1 MRWSELNT
9 KSPAIKSPPPT
20 SLFAILT
27 ALSFVSASLDASAFE
42 PAEADLAARFE
53 KQVRPIV
60 TEHCRECHSKDLAE
74 AEIDLTE
81 FKSFSDIQRN
91 LIVWQKVAE
100 MLDSNQMPP
109 KDAQQPTEAERKEL
123 RSWLGEVLTLE
134 AKRTAGDPGPVVLRR
149 LNNAEYTYTLRD
161 ITGVKDLQPAKE
173 FPADGAAGEGFTNA
187 GNALSMSPALLSKYF
202 EAGKEV
208 ASHAVLLPDGIRFSP
223 SSTRRDWTEELLA
236 DIRKLYA
243 HYSAKEGET
252 QVNLQG
258 VIFETNGGGRLPIDQ
273 YLLATLQ
280 ERDALKSG
288 AKSIEAVATARGL
301 SPKYLGLLWTELTR
315 SEPTNSLLLDELR
328 VQWKKSGP
336 ENVASLAT
344 LIAQWQKTLWRFSS
358 VGHIGKVNGPK
369 SWLEPTTP
377 MAPRQEIRTKLP
389 AAEPGK
395 DISIYLV
402 TGDAGDGNP
411 DDFAVWERP
420 RLVASGRADLLLKDV
435 RRVTSELYLARD
447 QIFREAAQCLAAA
460 DEVSNS
466 SEATNTEILA
476 EKYKVSATSLQA
488 WLDYLGIGTRGP
500 VKINA
505 PLTRTM
511 SSASNYDFIQGWV
524 GDDALSVVANSSD
537 QAVRIPGN
545 MKPHSVAVHPSPTM
559 QVAVGWQCPEATS
572 VQIEGS
578 VQHAHPECGNGVA
591 WVVELRRGNTRQR
604 LAAGTSQGARGEKF
618 ALLNGTGVQPGD
630 VVALVISP
638 RDANHSCDLTAIE
651 MTLKSDKH
659 TWSLADDVSP
669 NILAGNPHADQFGN
683 QQVWHFYSEPTQGSS
698 DHVIPTDSILA
709 RWQAT
714 GDHNERTRLASE
726 LQKLVSPSSNPSD
739 VQAPD
744 AALLQQLR
752 SLSGPL
758 LAAAMKSLVAE
769 ATKPGNAE
777 SSYGLDESLFGKH
790 PQGGAIDA
798 GSLCVKAPTI
808 IEVKLP
814 ADLVAGSE
822 LVSGGS
828 IHPQSSE
835 RGSVQFAI
843 LTEKPAEL
851 AGLQAIAVTE
861 QVNNGVWTSNNRSI
875 AMSSPIV
882 VAEASPAR
890 ERLMA
895 SFDAFRQ
902 LFPGALCYTKIVPVD
917 EVVTL
922 TLYYREDEMLQRLML
937 SDAEIARLNRLWNEL
952 HFVSQDA
959 FMSVDAYDQLW
970 QYATQDAD
978 PSAFEPLRKP
988 LLKRAEEF
996 RSELI
1001 AAEPLQIDSVL
1012 SFAERAYR
1020 RPLKDTERNQLR
1032 KLYSEL
1038 REDELPHDPA
1048 LRMLLARVLISPAFL
1063 FRAESGNLSEPVA
1076 GIIPSREITDEEL
1089 ATRLS
1094 YFLWSTGPDQRLRDL
1109 AKEKRLHEPEVL
1121 LTETRR
1127 MLQDEHVRRL
1137 ATEFMC
1143 QWIQIYDFDAHD
1155 EKSEVA
1161 FPTFHDLRSAMYEES
1176 IRYFADL
1183 YQRDGS
1189 VLELIDSD
1197 HTFVN
1202 GSLAQHYALNPDAPK
1217 PDAAISGD
1225 ADWRRVDGVRSK
1237 GRGGILGMASTLS
1250 KQAGASRTSPILR
1263 GNWISEVLI
1272 GEKLPKPP
1280 KNVPLLP
1287 ETVPGGLTER
1297 QLIEQHSAD
1306 PACAKCHARI
1316 DPFGFS
1322 LENFDG
1328 IGRWRSGPEINA
1340 ITELADGTELAGYE
1354 GLKSY
1359 LTKERRKDFV
1369 RQFCKKSLGYALG
1382 RAVQLS
1388 DEPLLADMQ
1397 QQLEANNYRIGIV
1410 IESIVTS
1417 PQFQRV
1423 RVE

>member
-1 MRWSELNT
+1 MNSILPTYNSAPRRSLVAILPSLLTVVFVASACHSLVAFELN
-9 KSPAIKSPPPT
+9 
-20 SLFAILT
+20 
-27 ALSFVSASLDASAFE
+27 E
-42 PAEADLAARFE
+42 AELATRFE
-53 KQVRPIV
+53 KRVRSIV
-60 TEHCRECHSKDLAE
+60 TEHCKECHSKDLAE
-74 AEIDLTE
+74 ADIDLTE
-81 FKSFSDIQRN
+81 YQTLADIQRN

-109 KDAQQPTEAERKEL
+109 KDAKQLSEPQRKEL
-123 RSWLGEVLTLE
+123 RSWLDETLTLE
-134 AKRTAGDPGPVVLRR
+134 ARRTAGDPGPVVLRR

-161 ITGVKDLQPAKE
+161 ITEVKDLQPAKE
-173 FPADGAAGEGFTNA
+173 FPVDGAAGEGFTNA
-187 GNALSMSPALLSKYF
+187 GNALSMSPALLSKYL

-223 SSTRRDWTEELLA
+223 SSTRRDWTEELLT
-236 DIRKLYA
+236 DIRQLYA
-243 HYSAKEGET
+243 RYSAKEGET

-258 VIFETNGGGRLPIDQ
+258 IVFETNGGGRLPIDQ
-273 YLLATLQ
+273 YLSATLE
-280 ERDALKSG
+280 ERDALKAGS
-288 AKSIEAVATARGL
+288 KSIAAVAEARGL
-301 SPKYLGLLWTELTR
+301 SAKYLSLLWNELTR
-315 SEPTNSLLLDELR
+315 KEPSHSLLLDELR
-328 VQWKKSGP
+328 NQWQKAEAKDVTALTTYIS
-336 ENVASLAT
+336 
-344 LIAQWQKTLWRFSS
+344 QWQKTLWRFSS

-369 SWLEPTTP
+369 SWLEATNP
-377 MAPRQEIRTKLP
+377 MAPRQELRSKLP
-389 AAEPGK
+389 TAEPGK
-395 DISIYLV
+395 DVSIYLV
-402 TGDAGDGNP
+402 AGDAGDGNA

-420 RLVASGRADLLLKDV
+420 RLVAPGRADLLLKDV
-435 RRVTSELYLARD
+435 RRVASELQQVRD
-447 QIFREAAQCLAAA
+447 QIFRDAAKCLAAA

-466 SEATNTEILA
+466 SEPIDTAALA
-476 EKYKVSATSLQA
+476 KKYQLPATSLQA
-488 WLDYLGIGTRGP
+488 WFDYLGIGTRGP
-500 VKINA
+500 VKIDA
-505 PLTRTM
+505 PLTRTT
-511 SSASNYDFIQGWV
+511 SNLAGYDFIQGWV
-524 GDDALSVVANSSD
+524 GDDALSIVANSSD

-545 MKPHSVAVHPSPTM
+545 MKPHSVAVHPSPTL
-559 QVAVGWQCPEATS
+559 QIAVGWQCPEATA

-591 WVVELRRGNTRQR
+591 WTVELRRGNTRQR
-604 LAAGTSQGARGEKF
+604 LAVGTSQGARGEKF
-618 ALLNGTGVQPGD
+618 GPFKGIAVQPGD
-630 VVALVISP
+630 IVALVISP

-651 MTLKSDKH
+651 LTLKNDNR
-659 TWSLADDVSP
+659 TWNLAEDVSP

-683 QQVWHFYSEPTQGSS
+683 KQVWHFYSEPTQGSS
-698 DHVIPTDSILA
+698 DHVIPANSLLA

-714 GDHNERTRLASE
+714 SDRQERTRLAEE
-726 LQKLVSPSSNPSD
+726 LQQLLASGSD
-739 VQAPD
+739 PKNTIASD
-744 AALLQQLR
+744 IALLQQLK

-769 ATKPGNAE
+769 STA
-777 SSYGLDESLFGKH
+777 SSKSTSTYGLDETLFGKH

-798 GSLCVKAPTI
+798 GSLCVKAPTY

-822 LVSGGS
+822 LVTSGS
-828 IHPQSSE
+828 IHPGSNE
-835 RGSVQFAI
+835 KGSVQFAI

-890 ERLMA
+890 DRLMA

-937 SDAEIARLNRLWNEL
+937 SEAEIARLNRLWNEL

-959 FMSVDAYDQLW
+959 FMSVDAYEQLW

-988 LLKRAEEF
+988 LLQRAEEF
-996 RSELI
+996 RAELI
-1001 AAEPLQIDSVL
+1001 AAEPLQIDAVL
-1012 SFAERAYR
+1012 KFAEQAYR
-1020 RPLKDTERNQLR
+1020 RPLSDAEQTQLR
-1032 KLYSEL
+1032 KLYGQL
-1038 REDELPHDPA
+1038 RSDELPHDSA

-1063 FRAESGNLSEPVA
+1063 YRAESGNLAER
-1076 GIIPSREITDEEL
+1076 GTGTIPSRQLTDEEL

-1094 YFLWSTGPDQRLRDL
+1094 YFLWSTGPDQRLRTL
-1109 AKEKRLHEPEVL
+1109 AQEGRLHEPEVL
-1121 LTETRR
+1121 LSETRR
-1127 MLQDEHVRRL
+1127 LLQDERVRRL

-1155 EKSEVA
+1155 EKSEIA
-1161 FPTFHDLRSAMYEES
+1161 FPTFHELRGAMYEEA

-1189 VLELIDSD
+1189 VLELIDAD

-1202 GSLAQHYALNPDAPK
+1202 GALAQHYALN
-1217 PDAAISGD
+1217 STE
-1225 ADWRRVDGVRSK
+1225 ADWHRIDAVRSK
-1237 GRGGILGMASTLS
+1237 GRGGILGMAATLS

-1328 IGRWRSGPEINA
+1328 IGRWRGGPEINS
-1340 ITELADGTELAGYE
+1340 ITALADGTELAGYE

-1359 LTKERRKDFV
+1359 LLNQRRKDFV

-1397 QQLEANNYRIGIV
+1397 KRLEANNYRISLAV
-1410 IESIVTS
+1410 ESIVTS

>member
-1 MRWSELNT
+1 MIHQSRLAPSRLT
-9 KSPAIKSPPPT
+9 YACVL
-20 SLFAILT
+20 LFAYFPLT
-27 ALSFVSASLDASAFE
+27 LRAADKTEAGLAL
-42 PAEADLAARFE
+42 RFE
-53 KQVRPIV
+53 KQVRSIV
-60 TEHCRECHSKDLAE
+60 TENCKECHSQELAE
-74 AEIDLTE
+74 ADIDLTD
-81 FKSFSDIQRN
+81 FKSLADIQRN

-109 KDAQQPTEAERKEL
+109 KDSKQPTESQRKEL

-134 AKRTAGDPGPVVLRR
+134 ARRTAGDPGPVVLRR

-161 ITGVKDLQPAKE
+161 LTGVDDLIPAKE

-187 GNALSMSPALLSKYF
+187 GNALSMSPALLSKYLD
-202 EAGKEV
+202 AGKDV

-223 SSTRRDWTEELLA
+223 SATRRDWTEEILA
-236 DIRKLYA
+236 NIRQLYA
-243 HYSAKEGET
+243 SYSAKVGET

-258 VIFETNGGGRLPIDQ
+258 IIFDTNGGGRLPVDQ
-273 YLLATLQ
+273 YLLATLE
-280 ERDALKSG
+280 EREELKTGS
-288 AKSIEAVATARGL
+288 KSIDAVATARGL
-301 SPKYLGLLWTELTR
+301 SPKYLALLWAELTR
-315 SEPTNSLLLDELR
+315 KEPSNSLLLDELQT
-328 VQWKKSGP
+328 QWQKSEP
-336 ENVASLAT
+336 KDVASLT
-344 LIAQWQKTLWRFSS
+344 TFIAQWQKTLWRFSS

-369 SWLEPTTP
+369 SWLEPTNP
-377 MAPRQEIRTKLP
+377 MASRQDMRSKLP

-395 DISIYLV
+395 DVSIYLV
-402 TGDAGDGNP
+402 AGDAGDGNA

-420 RLVASGRADLLLKDV
+420 RLVAPGRADLLLKDV
-435 RRVTSELYLARD
+435 RRVASELHFARD
-447 QIFREAAQCLAAA
+447 QIFRDAAKCLAAA
-460 DEVSNS
+460 DEVNNS
-466 SEATNTEILA
+466 SEAVNTATLA
-476 EKYKVSATSLQA
+476 EKFKVPTSSLQA
-488 WLDYLGIGTRGP
+488 WLDYLGIGTRGA
-500 VKINA
+500 VKIDA
-505 PLTRTM
+505 PLTRTTT
-511 SSASNYDFIQGWV
+511 SSSNYDFIQGWV

-545 MKPHSVAVHPSPTM
+545 MKPHSVAVHPSPSM
-559 QVAVGWQCPEATS
+559 QVAVGWQCPESSS

-591 WVVELRRGNTRQR
+591 WTVELRRGSTRQR
-604 LAAGTSQGARGEKF
+604 LAVGTSQGAHGEKF
-618 ALLNGTGVQPGD
+618 GPFNGVAVQPGD
-630 VVALVISP
+630 IVALVISP

-651 MTLKSDKH
+651 LTLKNDKH
-659 TWSLADDVSP
+659 TWNLANDVSP

-683 QQVWHFYSEPTQGSS
+683 NQVWHFYSEPTQGSS
-698 DHVIPTDSILA
+698 DHVIPSNSLLA
-709 RWQAT
+709 RWQSAS
-714 GDHNERTRLASE
+714 DRKERMRLASE
-726 LQKLVSPSSNPSD
+726 LQKLLSPNLETANTI
-739 VQAPD
+739 APD
-744 AALLQQLR
+744 VALLQQLK

-758 LAAAMKSLVAE
+758 LAAAMKSLVDESA
-769 ATKPGNAE
+769 PSGNAT

-790 PQGGAIDA
+790 PQGGVIDP
-798 GSLCVKAPTI
+798 GSLCVKAPTY

-822 LVSGGS
+822 LVTSGS
-828 IHPQSSE
+828 IHAGSSQK
-835 RGSVQFAI
+835 GSVQFAI

-882 VAEASPAR
+882 VADASPAR
-890 ERLMA
+890 DRLTA

-922 TLYYREDEMLQRLML
+922 TLYYREDDMLQRLML
-937 SDAEIARLNRLWNEL
+937 SDAEIAKLNRLWNEL

-978 PSAFEPLRKP
+978 PSAFEPLRMP

-996 RSELI
+996 RAELI
-1001 AAEPLQIDSVL
+1001 AAEPSQIDAVL
-1012 SFAERAYR
+1012 KFTEQAYR
-1020 RPLKDTERNQLR
+1020 RTLSDADRTQLR

-1038 REDELPHDPA
+1038 RSDELPHDAA

-1063 FRAESGNLSEPVA
+1063 YRAESGDAAE
-1076 GIIPSREITDEEL
+1076 GGTGTIPSRKITDDEL

-1094 YFLWSTGPDQRLRDL
+1094 YFLWSTGPDQRLRTL
-1109 AKEKRLHEPEVL
+1109 AKENRLHDPEVL
-1121 LTETRR
+1121 LSETRR
-1127 MLQDEHVRRL
+1127 MLQDERVRRL

-1143 QWIQIYDFDAHD
+1143 QWIQIYDFDSHD
-1155 EKSEVA
+1155 EKSEIA
-1161 FPTFHDLRSAMYEES
+1161 FPTFHDLRGAMYEEA
-1176 IRYFADL
+1176 IRYFSDL

-1189 VLELIDSD
+1189 ILELIDAD

-1202 GSLAQHYALNPDAPK
+1202 SALAQHYALNSTEPD
-1217 PDAAISGD
+1217 
-1225 ADWRRVDGVRSK
+1225 WQRVDDVRSK
-1237 GRGGILGMASTLS
+1237 GRGGILGLAATLS

-1297 QLIEQHSAD
+1297 QLIEQHSSD
-1306 PACAKCHARI
+1306 PACAKCHERI

-1328 IGRWRSGPEINA
+1328 IGRWRGGPEINSVA
-1340 ITELADGTELAGYE
+1340 ALADGTELAGYE

-1359 LTKERRKDFV
+1359 LLNQRRRDFV

-1388 DEPLLADMQ
+1388 DEPLLTDMQ
-1397 QQLEANNYRIGIV
+1397 QHLDANDYRVKIV

-1423 RVE
+1423 RVD

>member
-1 MRWSELNT
+1 MLNPSRLAPSRPAYAVILLVACCPLNVRAADQTDAELAAQFERQIRPIVAENC
-9 KSPAIKSPPPT
+9 KECHSPE
-20 SLFAILT
+20 L
-27 ALSFVSASLDASAFE
+27 
-42 PAEADLAARFE
+42 AEAD
-53 KQVRPIV
+53 
-60 TEHCRECHSKDLAE
+60 
-74 AEIDLTE
+74 IDLTE
-81 FKSFSDIQRN
+81 FKSIADIQRN
-91 LIVWQKVAE
+91 LIVWQKVTE

-109 KDAQQPTEAERKEL
+109 KDSKQLTESQRKEL
-123 RSWLGEVLTLE
+123 RNWLGEMLTIE
-134 AKRTAGDPGPVVLRR
+134 ARRTAGDPGPVVLRR

-173 FPADGAAGEGFTNA
+173 FPVDGAAGEGFTNA
-187 GNALSMSPALLSKYF
+187 GNALSMSPALLSKYL

-208 ASHAVLLPDGIRFSP
+208 ASRAVLLPDGIRFSP
-223 SSTRRDWTEELLA
+223 SPTRRDWTEELLA
-236 DIRKLYA
+236 DIRQLYA

-258 VIFETNGGGRLPIDQ
+258 IIFETNGGGRLPIDQ
-273 YLLATLQ
+273 YLLATLE
-280 ERDALKSG
+280 ERESLKAGS
-288 AKSIEAVATARGL
+288 KSIEAVATVRGL
-301 SPKYLGLLWTELTR
+301 SPKYLGMLWSEMTR
-315 SEPTNSLLLDELR
+315 QEPSVSLLLDGLR
-328 VQWKKSGP
+328 TQWQKAEPKDV
-336 ENVASLAT
+336 VALTTHIS
-344 LIAQWQKTLWRFSS
+344 QWQKTLWRFSS
-358 VGHIGKVNGPK
+358 VGHIGKINGPK
-369 SWLEPTTP
+369 SWLEPTNPT
-377 MAPRQEIRTKLP
+377 APRQELRSKLSV
-389 AAEPGK
+389 AEPGK
-395 DISIYLV
+395 DVSIYLV
-402 TGDAGDGNP
+402 AGDAGDGNA

-435 RRVTSELYLARD
+435 RRVASELHFARN
-447 QIFREAAQCLAAA
+447 QIFRDAAKSLAAA
-460 DEVSNS
+460 DEVNKNGAAIDT
-466 SEATNTEILA
+466 ATLA
-476 EKYKVSATSLQA
+476 DKYKVPATSLQA
-488 WLDYLGIGTRGP
+488 WLNYLGIGIRGS
-500 VKINA
+500 VKIDA

-511 SSASNYDFIQGWV
+511 TSASTYDFIQGWV
-524 GDDALSVVANSSD
+524 GDDALSIVANSSD

-545 MKPHSVAVHPSPTM
+545 MKPHSVAVHPSPSL
-559 QVAVGWQCPEATS
+559 QVAVGWQSPEATS
-572 VQIEGS
+572 VSIEGS

-591 WVVELRRGNTRQR
+591 WTVELRRGNTRQK
-604 LAAGTSQGARGEKF
+604 LAVGTSQGAREVKLGPF
-618 ALLNGTGVQPGD
+618 NAVAVLPGD
-630 VVALVISP
+630 IVALVISP

-651 MTLKSDKH
+651 LKLKNDNH
-659 TWSLADDVSP
+659 AWSLAEDVSP
-669 NILAGNPHADQFGN
+669 NILAGNPHADQLGN
-683 QQVWHFYSEPTQGSS
+683 KQVWHFYSEPTQGSS
-698 DHVIPTDSILA
+698 DHVIPADSLLA

-714 GDHNERTRLASE
+714 GDRSERERLAGE
-726 LQKLVSPSSNPSD
+726 LQKLLSPQIDPANTVAAD
-739 VQAPD
+739 V
-744 AALLQQLR
+744 ALLQQLK

-758 LAAAMKSLVAE
+758 LAGAMKALVADPP
-769 ATKPGNAE
+769 AAGRAQ
-777 SSYGLDESLFGKH
+777 SDYGLDESLFGKH
-790 PQGGAIDA
+790 PQGGAIDPS
-798 GSLCVKAPTI
+798 SLCVKAPTY
-808 IEVKLP
+808 IEVRLP

-822 LVSGGS
+822 LVVGGS
-828 IHPQSSE
+828 IHPASNE
-835 RGSVQFAI
+835 RGSVQFA
-843 LTEKPAEL
+843 LLNEKPAEL

-861 QVNNGVWTSNNRSI
+861 NVNNGVWTSNNRSI

-882 VAEASPAR
+882 VADASPAR
-890 ERLMA
+890 KRLTD

-922 TLYYREDEMLQRLML
+922 TLYYREDAMLQRLML

-996 RSELI
+996 RAELI
-1001 AAEPLQIDSVL
+1001 AAEPPQIDAVL
-1012 SFAERAYR
+1012 RFAEQAYR
-1020 RPLKDTERNQLR
+1020 RALSDAEQGQLR

-1038 REDELPHDPA
+1038 RDNELPHDAA
-1048 LRMLLARVLISPAFL
+1048 LRMLLARLLISPAFL
-1063 FRAESGNLSEPVA
+1063 YRAEAGNAAEVGSGT
-1076 GIIPSREITDEEL
+1076 IPSRKISNEEL
-1089 ATRLS
+1089 AARLS
-1094 YFLWSTGPDQRLRDL
+1094 YFLWSTAPDQRLRTL
-1109 AKEKRLHEPEVL
+1109 AKENRLHEPEVL

-1127 MLQDEHVRRL
+1127 MLQGEQVRRL

-1155 EKSEVA
+1155 EKSETA
-1161 FPTFHDLRSAMYEES
+1161 FPTFHDLRSAMYEEA

-1189 VLELIDSD
+1189 IIELIDAD

-1202 GSLAQHYALNPDAPK
+1202 EALAKHYTLN
-1217 PDAAISGD
+1217 STEV
-1225 ADWRRVDGVRSK
+1225 DWHRVDHVRSK
-1237 GRGGILGMASTLS
+1237 GRGGILGMAATLS

-1322 LENFDG
+1322 LENFDA
-1328 IGRWRSGPEINA
+1328 IGRWRGGPEINSLTA
-1340 ITELADGTELAGYE
+1340 LEDGTELAGYE

-1359 LTKERRKDFV
+1359 LLNQRRKDFV

-1388 DEPLLADMQ
+1388 DEPLLTDMQ
-1397 QQLEANNYRIGIV
+1397 ERLEANNYRVSVV

-1423 RVE
+1423 RVQ